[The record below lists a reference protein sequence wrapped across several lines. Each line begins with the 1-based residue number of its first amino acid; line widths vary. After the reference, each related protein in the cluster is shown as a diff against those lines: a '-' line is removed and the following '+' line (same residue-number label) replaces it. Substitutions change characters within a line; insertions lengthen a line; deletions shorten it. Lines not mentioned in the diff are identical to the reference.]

1 MFKLFSTAATAA
13 LLATQA
19 FAQTFSD
26 CNPTKGDTCPDNPAL
41 GTTFNYQ
48 FNDSMAEMDTRYF
61 NVTAGAKLI
70 DFTKE
75 GTEFGMY
82 KQGDSVTVRS
92 NFYIFYGRVEAIIQA
107 APGQGVISTVNLLS
121 DDLDEIDWEVLGGV
135 TNEVYNN
142 WYGKGDREQSN
153 GEEPQ
158 LENAMDDYHNYTV
171 IWTEEKLEFWL
182 DDKNVRTVEAAGPG
196 QYPQTP
202 CFINLSLWAG
212 GDPDNEEGVIAWAG
226 GETDYSA
233 GPYIMKV
240 KSLYVE
246 DGHKNASSYRY
257 TDESGS
263 HDSIEVTNGES
274 AAYKELNKLSTVEKA
289 EKKWT
294 GLSDTAKIAIG
305 GSIGGVVLLV
315 VIIYTFVC
323 ITQRKKG
330 RAEREM
336 HDKEWAAHE
345 DELTAYRQKM
355 ARGDFA
361 ISHLG
366 HGEQKF

>member
-1 MFKLFSTAATAA
+1 MRYTYNTQYFHTQTHDTDDMFKLFSTAATAA

-233 GPYIMKV
+233 G
-240 KSLYVE
+240 YV
-246 DGHKNASSYRY
+246 
-257 TDESGS
+257 TF
-263 HDSIEVTNGES
+263 
-274 AAYKELNKLSTVEKA
+274 
-289 EKKWT
+289 
-294 GLSDTAKIAIG
+294 TALH
-305 GSIGGVVLLV
+305 S
-315 VIIYTFVC
+315 
-323 ITQRKKG
+323 QRF
-330 RAEREM
+330 ANREA
-336 HDKEWAAHE
+336 DR
-345 DELTAYRQKM
+345 T
-355 ARGDFA
+355 
-361 ISHLG
+361 S
-366 HGEQKF
+366 